1 MTTITTTAERFK
13 DGQSSSAC
21 LTLPCV
27 KSLNIL
33 QLETCHIRI
42 HLWSRNRHE
51 STIQSRYYLSLSLC
65 LSLALTCFPLT
76 LIHFSVLIA
85 GWLPSVR
92 FRQFQCG
99 FPSMIF
105 SVFPRFLSIVS
116 LPLILDRR
124 FDFGKPPKN
133 ETSRLARGVLIQ
145 TFSSSDENR
154 HLHASSDLFKV
165 GLPSKQTSVVS
176 RITLMNY
183 SRPLTST

>member
-13 DGQSSSAC
+13 DGQSSSVC

-105 SVFPRFLSIVS
+105 SVFPLFS
-116 LPLILDRR
+116 
-124 FDFGKPPKN
+124 FDCFFAIN
-133 ETSRLARGVLIQ
+133 
-145 TFSSSDENR
+145 
-154 HLHASSDLFKV
+154 
-165 GLPSKQTSVVS
+165 
-176 RITLMNY
+176 
-183 SRPLTST
+183 SRPPFWFRQTAEKRNIKISTRCPDTNVLVERWESTLTRLLWFIQSWTPFQTN